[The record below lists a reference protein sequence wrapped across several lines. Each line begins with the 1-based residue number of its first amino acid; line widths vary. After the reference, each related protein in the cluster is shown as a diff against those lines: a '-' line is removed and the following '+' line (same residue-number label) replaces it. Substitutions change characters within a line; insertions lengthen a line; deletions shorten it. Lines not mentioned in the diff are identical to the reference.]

1 VFVEPLAI
9 ATLAK
14 DVAVFLTPFLPHLL
28 ALAQGAS
35 KQVEESAGKALG
47 EGAWV
52 QAKSLWSKLWPK
64 AEVKPAAVEA
74 VEDAAKSPKDEDT
87 QAALRQQLKK
97 LLTEDAELA
106 NEITKLWQQAQASGI
121 ATVTVTA
128 SGERSVAV
136 GGNVS
141 GSYIVT
147 GDSNT
152 IK

>member
-1 VFVEPLAI
+1 MEPLAMT
-9 ATLAK
+9 TLAK

-28 ALAQGAS
+28 ALAKGAS
-35 KQVEESAGKALG
+35 KQVEDTAGKALG
-47 EGAWV
+47 EGAWA

-64 AEVKPAAVEA
+64 AQAKPAAVEA
-74 VEDAAKSPKDEDT
+74 VVDVAQSPKDEDF
-87 QAALRQQLKK
+87 QANLRSQIKK
-97 LLTEDAELA
+97 LMSEDPQLA
-106 NEITKLWQQAQASGI
+106 NEIAQLWQQTQASG
-121 ATVTVTA
+121 VTNINVTA

-152 IK
+152 IH

>member
-1 VFVEPLAI
+1 MEPLVI

-14 DVAVFLTPFLPHLL
+14 DVTVFLTPFLPHLL

-35 KQVEESAGKALG
+35 KQVEESTGKALG
-47 EGAWV
+47 EGAWM

-64 AEVKPAAVEA
+64 AEAKPAAIEA

-97 LLTEDAELA
+97 LLIEDAELA
-106 NEITKLWQQAQASGI
+106 NEIAKLWQQAQASGT

-128 SGERSVAV
+128 SGKGSVAV

-141 GSYIVT
+141 DSYIVT
-147 GDSNT
+147 GNNNT
-152 IK
+152 VK